1 MTILVKNLSS
11 EIQNRRV
18 QNSITECSITKPTKT
33 EKRTEQKRINL
44 NSVETKPN
52 PNRNIEHQS
61 NQKFNFKMQMIDFK

>member
-52 PNRNIEHQS
+52 PNRNIEHQCFAQNS
-61 NQKFNFKMQMIDFK
+61 SLKCK